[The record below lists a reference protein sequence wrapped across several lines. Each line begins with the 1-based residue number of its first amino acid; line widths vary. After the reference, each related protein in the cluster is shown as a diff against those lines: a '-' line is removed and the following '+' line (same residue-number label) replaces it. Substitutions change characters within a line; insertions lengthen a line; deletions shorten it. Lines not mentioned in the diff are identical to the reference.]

1 MPLHVIFN
9 KTQKV
14 NNEKQDPFFELPYP
28 QCIYQNNMKMLFK
41 LLTFDVLH
49 WIFSVVEEY
58 L

>member
-49 WIFSVVEEY
+49 
-58 L
+58 